1 MNDWVFRPKELVRLR
16 SPYSW
21 RQTGFTLVDILV
33 GLAMASVLIVAM
45 VSLFVT
51 MGKSYTAQNVAAG
64 VQEVTR
70 AGVEL
75 MTQSIRMA
83 GVNPGGISEVGIV
96 SASPTRI
103 QFTSDLNL
111 DAAIDDTYE
120 QISYYLEDNRL
131 MQQLF
136 TGNPMPLV
144 EKVTNLSFDY
154 WDENDDPITDLVA
167 DLNQIRTIIISMTV
181 QEPAGRGKAVK
192 RTYTARVRCRN
203 LGL

>member
-1 MNDWVFRPKELVRLR
+1 MNDSVFRHKKLERLR
-16 SPYSW
+16 PPFTR

-33 GLAMASVLIVAM
+33 GLAMASVLMVAM
-45 VSLFVT
+45 VGLFTSL
-51 MGKSYTAQNVAAG
+51 GKSYTTQNVAAD

-75 MTQSIRMA
+75 MTQNIRMA
-83 GVNPGGISEVGIV
+83 GVNPGGTAGIGIV
-96 SASPTRI
+96 SAAGNQI

-111 DAAIDDTYE
+111 NDEIDNTYE
-120 QISYYLEDNRL
+120 QISYYLQDGQL
-131 MQQLF
+131 MQQLY

-144 EKVTNLSFDY
+144 ENVTRLSFDY
-154 WDENDDPITDLVA
+154 WDENDDPVTDLVG
-167 DLNQIRTIIISMTV
+167 DLNKIRTVIISMTV
-181 QEPAGRGKAVK
+181 QEPAGRGRPVS

>member
-1 MNDWVFRPKELVRLR
+1 MNASVIRRKKLERLR
-16 SPYSW
+16 PPFTW

-33 GLAMASVLIVAM
+33 GLAMASVLMVAM
-45 VSLFVT
+45 VSLFT
-51 MGKSYTAQNVAAG
+51 TLGRSYTTQNVAAD

-75 MTQSIRMA
+75 MTQNIRMA
-83 GVNPGGISEVGIV
+83 GVNPGGTAGIGIV
-96 SASPTRI
+96 SAAATQI

-111 DAAIDDTYE
+111 NDDIDGTYE
-120 QISYYLEDNRL
+120 QISYYLQGDQL

-144 EKVTNLSFDY
+144 ANVTRLSFEY
-154 WDENDDPITDLVA
+154 WDENDDPITDLVG
-167 DLNQIRTIIISMTV
+167 DLDKIRTVIISMTV
-181 QEPAGRGKAVK
+181 QEPAGRGQPVR

>member
-1 MNDWVFRPKELVRLR
+1 MNDSVFRHKKLVCLR
-16 SPYSW
+16 PTFTW

-33 GLAMASVLIVAM
+33 GLAMASVLMVAM
-45 VSLFVT
+45 VSLFT
-51 MGKSYTAQNVAAG
+51 TLGRSYTTQNVAAD

-75 MTQSIRMA
+75 MAQSIRMA
-83 GVNPGGISEVGIV
+83 GVNPGGISGIGIV
-96 SASPTRI
+96 SAAPTQI

-111 DAAIDDTYE
+111 NADIDDTYE
-120 QISYYLEDNRL
+120 QISHYLEGDRL

-154 WDENDDPITDLVA
+154 WDENDDSITDLVT
-167 DLNQIRTIIISMTV
+167 DLNKIRTIIISMTV
-181 QEPAGRGKAVK
+181 QEPAGRGEPVE
-192 RTYTARVRCRN
+192 RTYTARVGCRN

>member
-1 MNDWVFRPKELVRLR
+1 MNASVFRHKKLERLR
-16 SPYSW
+16 PPFTW

-33 GLAMASVLIVAM
+33 GLAMASVLMVAM
-45 VSLFVT
+45 VGLFTSL
-51 MGKSYTAQNVAAG
+51 GRSYTTQNVAAD

-75 MTQSIRMA
+75 MTQNIRMA
-83 GVNPGGISEVGIV
+83 GVNPGGTAGIGIV
-96 SASPTRI
+96 SAAATQI

-111 DAAIDDTYE
+111 NDDIDGTYE
-120 QISYYLEDNRL
+120 RISYYLQGDQL

-144 EKVTNLSFDY
+144 GNVTRLSFDY
-154 WDENDDPITDLVA
+154 WDENDDPITDLVG
-167 DLNQIRTIIISMTV
+167 DLDKIRTVIISMTV
-181 QEPAGRGKAVK
+181 QEPAGRGQPVR